1 MLLAEVMLAN
11 GLGGRDPGDF
21 VLGRSGLGY
30 PKEQPS
36 AWKRA

>member
-21 VLGRSGLGY
+21 VLDRIGLGY